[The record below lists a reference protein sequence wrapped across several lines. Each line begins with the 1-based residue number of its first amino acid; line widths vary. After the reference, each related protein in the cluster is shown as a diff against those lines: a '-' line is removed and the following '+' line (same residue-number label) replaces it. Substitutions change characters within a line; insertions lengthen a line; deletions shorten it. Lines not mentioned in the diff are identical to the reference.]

1 MKHIIKLRSHHYLQV
16 DSYKR
21 QRRNKMINRLIDVA
35 TIVLVTCMTAITI
48 SAALGIDLTNL
59 NPNSNANTH

>member
-1 MKHIIKLRSHHYLQV
+1 
-16 DSYKR
+16 
-21 QRRNKMINRLIDVA
+21 MINRLIDVA